1 MNKENTNSIMKKTQI
16 LSKIVI
22 LNNNDLLNKLDK
34 TENLI
39 ILQIMPLEVIN
50 YQFYYLAEVIE
61 KSKFKGDLP
70 N

>member
-1 MNKENTNSIMKKTQI
+1 MIELLIDCQIIKSIP
-16 LSKIVI
+16 S
-22 LNNNDLLNKLDK
+22 NNDLVNKLDK

-61 KSKFKGDLP
+61 KSKFTGDLP

>member
-1 MNKENTNSIMKKTQI
+1 MNKENTNAIMKKTQI

-61 KSKFKGDLP
+61 KSKFTGDLP